1 MLSSRLSVWLSGE
14 SLKTPDLMGI
24 FSPLTTMTTDFY
36 KKEEK
41 ENRAS
46 PDRVLRFSDV
56 RCQDFVVS
64 LSFVGLFLQEVSHME
79 QAATKTKAAQ
89 TSPAGTFSM
98 KLGKTTYVVGVHF
111 SQTAKDTLED
121 KMKRL
126 MKDDVKSSNF

>member
-1 MLSSRLSVWLSGE
+1 
-14 SLKTPDLMGI
+14 
-24 FSPLTTMTTDFY
+24 
-36 KKEEK
+36 
-41 ENRAS
+41 
-46 PDRVLRFSDV
+46 
-56 RCQDFVVS
+56 
-64 LSFVGLFLQEVSHME
+64 ME

-121 KMKRL
+121 KMNRL

>member
-1 MLSSRLSVWLSGE
+1 
-14 SLKTPDLMGI
+14 MGI